1 MDPVDPF
8 FDSGA
13 WMREYAALQGRSGQ
27 RAGSPSEQGDFEG
40 RLKDL
45 NLDPSDESKSASP
58 DPAPAGGG
66 RSVRRDNFGGSMRV
80 PPHSAFRESALGG
93 TRRSVDL
100 PSFQVPISAQ
110 VPQSSL
116 RDDLFSSAR
125 YSFPDAESA
134 ALAKSGK
141 SRGLWSRFKSG
152 IGKTLGGSSSGKLW
166 RDTGQ
171 SDVLRR
177 TCELTADSDE
187 VARLLWAC
195 GQRLGVVQ
203 AQRHVH
209 SVRGELVE
217 S

>member
-58 DPAPAGGG
+58 ERPPAGGG

-80 PPHSAFRESALGG
+80 PPHSTFRESALGG

-116 RDDLFSSAR
+116 RDDLSSSAR

-152 IGKTLGGSSSGKLW
+152 IGKALGGSSSGKSW

-187 VARLLWAC
+187 VARLL
-195 GQRLGVVQ
+195 
-203 AQRHVH
+203 
-209 SVRGELVE
+209 
-217 S
+217 